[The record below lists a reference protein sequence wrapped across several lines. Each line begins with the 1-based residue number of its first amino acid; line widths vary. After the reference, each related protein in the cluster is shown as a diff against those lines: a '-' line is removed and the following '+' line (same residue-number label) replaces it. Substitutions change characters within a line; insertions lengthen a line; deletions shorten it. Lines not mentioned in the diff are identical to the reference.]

1 MKMNYRNAKSAES
14 IARFWGKPLDKPD
27 WYKIEARTDD
37 EAEIIIYDVIGWP
50 FIEAD
55 VFVRELAGIKAKSIK
70 LRINSPGGDVFDGM
84 AIFNALKDHPAK
96 ITTQIDGLAASM
108 ASVIALSGDEVTAHK
123 NSMMM
128 IHNAWVVVAGDR
140 HLLSAVATN
149 ILEKID
155 GNILDIYYGKAGS
168 GKRDLRQMM
177 DEETWLTAA
186 EAKEKG
192 LIDRVLEGATQAR
205 AQFSLSMYAN
215 VPNGLEGKQEGRELT
230 EREMERAL
238 RDAGGSR
245 SFAKAAVSRMKQP
258 LRDVEVKSELE
269 KLISKI
275 TGGKKDGFRTQGNH

>member
-1 MKMNYRNAKSAES
+1 MKMNYRNVKSAES

-140 HLLSAVATN
+140 HLLSDVAAN

-177 DEETWLTAA
+177 DEETWLTAT

-192 LIDRVLEGATQAR
+192 LIDRVLEGPTQAR

-215 VPNGLEGKQEGRELT
+215 VPDGLEGRQEGRELT

>member
-1 MKMNYRNAKSAES
+1 MKLNYRNAKSAET

-27 WYKIEARTDD
+27 WYKIEAKADD

-84 AIFNALKDHPAK
+84 AIFNALKDHPAR

-140 HLLSAVATN
+140 HLLGDVATN

-155 GNILDIYYGKAGS
+155 GNMLDIYYGKAGS

-177 DEETWLTAA
+177 DDETWLTAT
-186 EAKEKG
+186 EAKQKG
-192 LIDRVLEGATQAR
+192 LIDRVIESATQAK

-215 VPNGLEGKQEGRELT
+215 VPDGLEGKQEGRELT

-258 LRDVEVKSELE
+258 LRDVEVKTELE

-275 TGGKKDGFRTQGNH
+275 AGGKQNGFGTQGNH

>member
-1 MKMNYRNAKSAES
+1 MKLNYRNAKSAET

-27 WYKIEARTDD
+27 WYKIEAKADD

-84 AIFNALKDHPAK
+84 AIFNALKDHPAR

-128 IHNAWVVVAGDR
+128 IHNACVVVAGDR
-140 HLLSAVATN
+140 HLLGDVATN

-177 DEETWLTAA
+177 DDETWLTAT
-186 EAKEKG
+186 EAKQKG
-192 LIDRVLEGATQAR
+192 LIDRVVESATHAR

-215 VPNGLEGKQEGRELT
+215 VPDGLEGKQEGRELT

-258 LRDVEVKSELE
+258 LRDVEVKTELE

-275 TGGKKDGFRTQGNH
+275 AGGKQNGFGTQRNH

>member
-1 MKMNYRNAKSAES
+1 MKLNYRNAKSAET

-27 WYKIEARTDD
+27 WYKIEAKADD

-84 AIFNALKDHPAK
+84 AIFNALKDHPAR

-140 HLLSAVATN
+140 HLLGDVATN

-155 GNILDIYYGKAGS
+155 GNMLDIYYGKAGS

-177 DEETWLTAA
+177 DDETWLTAT
-186 EAKEKG
+186 EAKQKG
-192 LIDRVLEGATQAR
+192 LIDRVIESATQAK

-215 VPNGLEGKQEGRELT
+215 VPDGLEGKQEGRELT

-245 SFAKAAVSRMKQP
+245 SFAKTAVSRMKQP
-258 LRDVEVKSELE
+258 LRDVEVKTELE

-275 TGGKKDGFRTQGNH
+275 AGGKQNGFGTQGNH

>member
-1 MKMNYRNAKSAES
+1 MKMNYRNVKSAES

-27 WYKIEARTDD
+27 WYKIEARADD

-70 LRINSPGGDVFDGM
+70 LRINSPGGDVFDSM

-140 HLLSAVATN
+140 HLLSDVATN

-215 VPNGLEGKQEGRELT
+215 VPDGLEGKQEGRELT

>member
-1 MKMNYRNAKSAES
+1 MKLNYRNAKSAET

-27 WYKIEARTDD
+27 WYKIEAKADD

-84 AIFNALKDHPAK
+84 AIFNALKDHPAR

-140 HLLSAVATN
+140 HLLGDVATN

-155 GNILDIYYGKAGS
+155 GNMLDIYYGKAGS

-177 DEETWLTAA
+177 DDETWLTAT
-186 EAKEKG
+186 EAKQKG
-192 LIDRVLEGATQAR
+192 RVIESATQAK

-215 VPNGLEGKQEGRELT
+215 VPDGLEGKQEGRELT

-258 LRDVEVKSELE
+258 LRDVEVKTELE

-275 TGGKKDGFRTQGNH
+275 AGGKQNGFGTQGNH